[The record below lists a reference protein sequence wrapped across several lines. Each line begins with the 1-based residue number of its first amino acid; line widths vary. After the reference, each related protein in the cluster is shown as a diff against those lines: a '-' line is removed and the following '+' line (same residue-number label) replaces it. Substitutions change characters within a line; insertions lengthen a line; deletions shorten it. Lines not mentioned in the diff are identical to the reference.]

1 MTHIANFAVKVVFIL
16 KLTPSK
22 SRDANV
28 GKVDKNKNL
37 LPLGQRQQMA
47 FFTADFLKFFIEL
60 APNNNKDW
68 FDLNRKRYET
78 SVREPFR
85 HFVQHLIDVLAVKQ
99 TEFKGL
105 EAKDCIFRINRD
117 IRFSKDK
124 TPYKMNVSAIISP
137 NGKKSQAVNG
147 VYFELGPEHV
157 RVYGGI
163 YEIDKDDL
171 LAVREGIAANLDGFK
186 KAYSNPK
193 FVKVFNH
200 MIGEKNKIIPKELRQ
215 AAEVE
220 PLIFNK
226 QWYFYAQFDAEDIL
240 REDLD
245 AVILNCYEAGKPVEE
260 FFSKLI
266 KRN

>member
-1 MTHIANFAVKVVFIL
+1 
-16 KLTPSK
+16 
-22 SRDANV
+22 
-28 GKVDKNKNL
+28 
-37 LPLGQRQQMA
+37 MA
-47 FFTADFLKFFIEL
+47 FFTADFLEFFIEL

-68 FDLNRKRYET
+68 FDLNRKRYES

-85 HFVQHLIDVLAVKQ
+85 HFVQHLIDTLAMTQ
-99 TEFKGL
+99 PEFKGL
-105 EAKDCIFRINRD
+105 EAKDCVFRINRD

-124 TPYKMNVSAIISP
+124 TPYKMNVSAVISP

-157 RVYGGI
+157 RVYGGV

-171 LAVREGIAANLDGFK
+171 LAVREGIAANLEAFK
-186 KAYSNPK
+186 AAYTDK
-193 FVKVFNH
+193 QFVRTFKNI
-200 MIGEKNKIIPKELRQ
+200 IGEKNKIIPKDLRD

-226 QWYFYAQFDAEDIL
+226 QWYFYAQLDAEDVL
-240 REDLD
+240 RDDLD
-245 AVILNCYEAGKPVEE
+245 QVILKCYEAGKPVES

-266 KRN
+266 QRS